1 MSDDIQ
7 YIPAN
12 AIGYKELSKQEVEII
27 RTAID
32 STEDTGKTSLLSAA
46 IAAAILQAAA
56 DTPVLVY
63 PFP

>member
-12 AIGYKELSKQEVEII
+12 AIGYNELSNQEVKII

-32 STEDTGKTSLLSAA
+32 
-46 IAAAILQAAA
+46 
-56 DTPVLVY
+56 
-63 PFP
+63 